1 MQRDVLDVLNDLSP
15 DLYETMVHELGI
27 QQFKAVLVLCVTVE
41 KPNAAGAI
49 IYTSPFFR
57 SQLMTVLNVSNIPD
71 LLTAAFDGITA
82 KVDAWVQG
90 GSGWAVSNVKTAH
103 LNIVQCACRRTF
115 LYLKS

>member
-1 MQRDVLDVLNDLSP
+1 M
-15 DLYETMVHELGI
+15 YETMVHELGI

-49 IYTSPFFR
+49 IYASPFFR
-57 SQLMTVLNVSNIPD
+57 SQPMTVLNVSNIPD

-90 GSGWAVSNVKTAH
+90 GSGWAVSNVKLHILIFVVLLLA
-103 LNIVQCACRRTF
+103 LVLLPVMLLPVALL
-115 LYLKS
+115 LYDEARDLR